1 MDWLIIPLGIAIVII
16 VILLLRKPKVKVE
29 TRFIPKDPTAEER
42 HRLELMIEVRRTE
55 AEKELA
61 EEYKSSL
68 DKVLEAIAE
77 KEKEFNSQFETK
89 KQQILLN

>member
-1 MDWLIIPLGIAIVII
+1 MNWLIIPLGIAIVII

-29 TRFIPKDPTAEER
+29 TRLITKDPTAEER
-42 HRLELMIEVRRTE
+42 HQLEMEIANRRTE

-68 DKVLEAIAE
+68 DKVLETIAE
-77 KEKEFNSQFETK
+77 KEKEFNTQFENK